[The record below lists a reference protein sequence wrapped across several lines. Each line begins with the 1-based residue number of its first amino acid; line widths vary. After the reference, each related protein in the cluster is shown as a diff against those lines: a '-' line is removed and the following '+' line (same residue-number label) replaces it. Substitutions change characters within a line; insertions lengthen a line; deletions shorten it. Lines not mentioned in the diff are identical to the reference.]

1 MDDTEDKNLASS
13 APKNGYADETTAANE
28 PPTALESATSRE
40 NFLASEIP
48 AASEINGQ
56 AKETSAAPETPAAS
70 AGWVVHDDAPSEED
84 PFVKDDANVA
94 QQAETPMEQ
103 KEEAPADTADVLE
116 LGN

>member
-13 APKNGYADETTAANE
+13 APEKGPTTETSAANE
-28 PPTALESATSRE
+28 SPTALESATSSGIVV
-40 NFLASEIP
+40 ASEIP
-48 AASEINGQ
+48 AASEINGP

-70 AGWVVHDDAPSEED
+70 AGWDVHDQAPSEED
-84 PFVKDDANVA
+84 PFVKADANVA

-103 KEEAPADTADVLE
+103 KEEAPADAKDVIE